1 MSDTLKHI
9 AQHAAMHVAKEAAK
23 GAGCMVTFFLMF
35 TGLGALSAVVVL
47 LL

>member
-9 AQHAAMHVAKEAAK
+9 AQHAAMHAAQ